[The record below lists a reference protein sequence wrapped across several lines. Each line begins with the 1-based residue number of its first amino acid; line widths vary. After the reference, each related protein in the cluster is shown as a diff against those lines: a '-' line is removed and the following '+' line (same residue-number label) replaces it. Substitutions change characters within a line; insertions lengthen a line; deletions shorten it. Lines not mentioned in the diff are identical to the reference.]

1 MAHPNRSTVSA
12 PQADDLLDPEI
23 LAKRKIPVEAL
34 HLNVRITGD
43 DARILEYLQKRTPGI
58 TDSLRIRD
66 CVRTAVFV
74 LAMRE
79 KGTPV
84 EIKTAG
90 GVTVEVLEHLGVFMP
105 EPGSER
111 GSRRRVR

>member
-1 MAHPNRSTVSA
+1 MANSTRSTVSA
-12 PQADDLLDPEI
+12 QQTDDLLDPEF
-23 LAKRKIPVEAL
+23 LARRKVPSEAV

-79 KGTPV
+79 RGTPV
-84 EIKTAG
+84 EVKTTDG
-90 GVTVEVLEHLGVFMP
+90 SLVEMLEHLGVFMP
-105 EPGSER
+105 EPGASR
-111 GSRRRVR
+111 SRRRVA

>member
-1 MAHPNRSTVSA
+1 MAHSNRSTVSA
-12 PQADDLLDPEI
+12 PQAGDLLDPEI
-23 LAKRKIPVEAL
+23 LAKRKVPTEAV

-84 EIKTAG
+84 EVKVAG
-90 GVTVEVLEHLGVFMP
+90 GSTVEMLEHLGVFMP
-105 EPGSER
+105 EPASAKR
-111 GSRRRVR
+111 STRRR